1 MTGMDIIAN
10 MNGKLRTFE
19 AINGRK
25 PSEDERKEIC
35 RKVHLEY
42 KLFRTMSRYNLGG
55 TISVE

>member
-35 RKVHLEY
+35 RKVQLEY
-42 KLFRTMSRYNLGG
+42 EQYQNGSM
-55 TISVE
+55 

>member
-10 MNGKLRTFE
+10 MNSKLRTFE

-42 KLFRTMSRYNLGG
+42 KLFRTMKR
-55 TISVE
+55 

>member
-25 PSEDERKEIC
+25 PSEEEGRRSVARSISSTSC
-35 RKVHLEY
+35 
-42 KLFRTMSRYNLGG
+42 SGPCNG
-55 TISVE
+55 TTSAELCL